1 MTQAAEGSARCSLAE
16 FARAEQ
22 VSLVRFAFLLCGD
35 RHPAEDVVQDVLT
48 AMFRRFG
55 ETLPLANPAA
65 YARTAVVRANVSRM
79 RRRSAGEVPRGVSAF
94 AERAGEQAGAGY
106 LGGRQEQMWA
116 SVCSLPA
123 RQRAAVVL
131 RYYEDLTVADVAAV
145 LGCPAGTAAS
155 LVSRAVRSLR
165 NDIDL
170 VEGRS

>member
-35 RHPAEDVVQDVLT
+35 RHSAEDVVQDVLT

-55 ETLPLANPAA
+55 DTLPLANPAA

-79 RRRSAGEVPRGVSAF
+79 RRRSAGEVPHGVSAF
-94 AERAGEQAGAGY
+94 AERAGAGY
-106 LGGRQEQMWA
+106 AGGRQEQMWA

-131 RYYEDLTVADVAAV
+131 RYYEDLTIADVAAV